1 MLEMIRLFLR
11 ICYLTSLCLFIVNC
25 QAGPLVSDKKKTSQ
39 LVEVTSIYTPT
50 DIDEITSTP
59 SVTNTPTS
67 TLTPTAT
74 STPKPTQTPTTT
86 HTPSPTSTPTMT
98 NTPKPTN
105 TPTPTNTPISQLA
118 AATPVAGIKDT
129 IKRGFWELTITEVT
143 RQKTLTSWN
152 AKPLNA
158 EGEWVIVFLTL
169 NNISNTSQA
178 VHDFDFV
185 IYLYDGSRAY
195 WVHEYSEARWLYQE
209 SRGLSVLLDRG
220 NNYDK
225 KSFPPGIIHTAL
237 VYDVSPPNQDLKLAI
252 IGPGNFIDLQN

>member
-1 MLEMIRLFLR
+1 MAL
-11 ICYLTSLCLFIVNC
+11 LCFFTVNC
-25 QAGPLVSDKKKTSQ
+25 QAGTSVSEKRETEQ
-39 LVEVTSIYTPT
+39 LVEATSVDTMT
-50 DIDEITSTP
+50 DIGEVTSTP
-59 SVTNTPTS
+59 SITFTPTS
-67 TLTPTAT
+67 TSTPTPT
-74 STPKPTQTPTTT
+74 VTDTPSPTETPTITQTPR
-86 HTPSPTSTPTMT
+86 PTSTPTMT
-98 NTPKPTN
+98 NTPKPTH
-105 TPTPTNTPISQLA
+105 TPTPANTPISQHT

-185 IYLYDGSRAY
+185 IYLYDGSHAY

-225 KSFPPGIIHTAL
+225 KSFPPGIINTAL